1 MRDSNHTFEWRTLP
15 TLLYSFPMPL
25 SEHERKLLAE
35 MEAAFEQEDPRLVST
50 LTGSART
57 KQGSR
62 VFYGSLAL
70 LGGMAILF
78 GGLVSKVTPVGL
90 LGFVIAVAGAFFI
103 FTNLSFGNGRNGG
116 RGAQGATKPKKPKWS
131 DRLEGRWDR
140 RNFDN

>member
-1 MRDSNHTFEWRTLP
+1 
-15 TLLYSFPMPL
+15 MPL
-25 SEHERKLLAE
+25 SDHERKLLAE

-70 LGGMAILF
+70 LAGMAILF
-78 GGLVSKVTPVGL
+78 GGLISKATPVGL

-103 FTNLSFGNGRNGG
+103 FTNISFGKGG
-116 RGAQGATKPKKPKWS
+116 RAGQGPVKPKKPKWS

-140 RNFDN
+140 RKFDK

>member
-1 MRDSNHTFEWRTLP
+1 
-15 TLLYSFPMPL
+15 MPL

-62 VFYGSLAL
+62 VFYGSLGL
-70 LGGMAILF
+70 LAGMAILF
-78 GGLVSKVTPVGL
+78 GGLISKLTPVGL

-103 FTNLSFGNGRNGG
+103 FTNLSFGKGNRAG
-116 RGAQGATKPKKPKWS
+116 QGPVKPKKPKWS
-131 DRLEGRWDR
+131 DRLEGRWER

>member
-1 MRDSNHTFEWRTLP
+1 
-15 TLLYSFPMPL
+15 MPL

-70 LGGMAILF
+70 LIGMAILF
-78 GGLVSKVTPVGL
+78 GGLIAKLIVVGL
-90 LGFVIAVAGAFFI
+90 LGFVVALAGAFFI
-103 FTNLSFGNGRNGG
+103 FTNLSFGK
-116 RGAQGATKPKKPKWS
+116 GAKHPSGSGKPKKPRWS

-140 RNFDN
+140 RNYDN

>member
-1 MRDSNHTFEWRTLP
+1 
-15 TLLYSFPMPL
+15 MPL

-57 KQGSR
+57 KQGSF
-62 VFYGSLAL
+62 VFYGIFGVLA
-70 LGGMAILF
+70 GMGILF
-78 GGLVSKVTPVGL
+78 GGLISKVIAFGL
-90 LGFVIAVAGAFFI
+90 IGFVIALAGAFFI
-103 FTNLSFGNGRNGG
+103 FTNLSFGRGG
-116 RGAQGATKPKKPKWS
+116 KNAPKAKKPKWS

>member
-1 MRDSNHTFEWRTLP
+1 MPS
-15 TLLYSFPMPL
+15 LLYSFPMPL

-70 LGGMAILF
+70 LAGMAILF
-78 GGLVSKVTPVGL
+78 GGLISKATPVGL

-103 FTNLSFGNGRNGG
+103 FTNLSFGKSG
-116 RGAQGATKPKKPKWS
+116 RGAQGVSKSKKPKWS

-140 RNFDN
+140 RNYDN

>member
-1 MRDSNHTFEWRTLP
+1 
-15 TLLYSFPMPL
+15 MPL

-70 LGGMAILF
+70 LAGMAILF
-78 GGLVSKVTPVGL
+78 GGLISKATPVGL
-90 LGFVIAVAGAFFI
+90 LGFVVAVAGAFFI
-103 FTNLSFGNGRNGG
+103 FTNLSFG
-116 RGAQGATKPKKPKWS
+116 RGDKSAQGTSKPKKPKWS

-140 RNFDN
+140 RNYDN

>member
-1 MRDSNHTFEWRTLP
+1 
-15 TLLYSFPMPL
+15 MPL

-62 VFYGSLAL
+62 VFYGSIAL
-70 LGGMAILF
+70 LAGMAILF
-78 GGLVSKVTPVGL
+78 GGLISKATPVGL

-103 FTNLSFGNGRNGG
+103 FTNLSFGKSG
-116 RGAQGATKPKKPKWS
+116 RGGAAKPKKPKWS

-140 RNFDN
+140 RNYDN

>member
-1 MRDSNHTFEWRTLP
+1 
-15 TLLYSFPMPL
+15 MPL

-62 VFYGSLAL
+62 VFYGSLGL
-70 LGGMAILF
+70 LGGMVILF
-78 GGLVSKVTPVGL
+78 SGLISK
-90 LGFVIAVAGAFFI
+90 VIAVGLIGFLIALAGAFFI
-103 FTNLSFGNGRNGG
+103 FTNISFGKGSKGPQSG
-116 RGAQGATKPKKPKWS
+116 TKPKKPKWG

-140 RNFDN
+140 RNYDK

>member
-1 MRDSNHTFEWRTLP
+1 
-15 TLLYSFPMPL
+15 MPL

-50 LTGSART
+50 LTGNART

-62 VFYGSLAL
+62 VFYGSLTL
-70 LGGMAILF
+70 LAGMAILF
-78 GGLVSKVTPVGL
+78 GGLISKVTPVGL

-103 FTNLSFGNGRNGG
+103 VTNLSFGKSGG
-116 RGAQGATKPKKPKWS
+116 SALGALGASKPKKPKWS

-140 RNFDN
+140 RNYDN

>member
-1 MRDSNHTFEWRTLP
+1 
-15 TLLYSFPMPL
+15 MPL
-25 SEHERKLLAE
+25 SDHERKLLAE

-70 LGGMAILF
+70 LAGMAILF
-78 GGLVSKVTPVGL
+78 GGLISKVTPVGL

-103 FTNLSFGNGRNGG
+103 ITNLSFGKGG
-116 RGAQGATKPKKPKWS
+116 HAGQGAPKPKKPKWS

-140 RNFDN
+140 RNYDK